1 MKSPMKINLLTRII
15 LLISTLALVLQVAA
29 SSYGYLRVA
38 STEQTRLAE
47 ALQRI
52 TEMQAD
58 ALARPLWDLSDSQIK
73 AVLAAIAKDR
83 NFAHARVFGANGKL
97 VAESVKAETRA
108 GLAEKRD
115 VIYQDSGNRETLGV
129 LEVGY
134 SLEQVDE
141 AKQAAVIEAI
151 VETVL
156 MVTLLA
162 LAVFFSFASI
172 ARPLRHLTQ
181 AMGKLASGDRAVDV
195 PSTARSDEIGDIAR
209 AVQVFKNNA
218 LEMDRLSAERGS
230 ERLAAEAQRKD
241 GMNAMA
247 TDLENT
253 VGQMV
258 ESLTRSVVDMRSTAD
273 ILSSAAQ
280 ETTRRSALVATASEQ
295 ATQTVG
301 TVATAT
307 EELSSSSLEIAR
319 QVTYS
324 ASMTDQARLQASK
337 ASETVAQLMEAAD
350 RIGTVVGL
358 ISNIAGQTNLL
369 ALNATIEAARAGE
382 AGKGFSVVASE
393 VKSLANQTAKA
404 TDDIAAQI
412 GSIQEATRA
421 AVSDIDSIAGLI
433 AKISEIAS
441 TVAAAAEEQKAA
453 TEEIARNVQEVAR
466 GARDVSEN
474 ITTVSQSADRTNGA
488 VTTVLQSAGAI
499 TTNVDGLRARVLG
512 FIHDIRSAS

>member
-1 MKSPMKINLLTRII
+1 MALGCAQKAKSRMKINIQTRVIMLI
-15 LLISTLALVLQVAA
+15 SVLALLIQIAA
-29 SSYGYLRVA
+29 STYGYFRV
-38 STEQTRLAE
+38 TTNVMKDLGE

-52 TEMQAD
+52 TEMQSD
-58 ALARPLWDLSDSQIK
+58 ALARPLWDLSDGQIK
-73 AVLAAIAKDR
+73 SILAAIAKDR
-83 NFAHARVFGANGKL
+83 NFAHARVIGANGKM
-97 VAESVKAETRA
+97 VAESVKAGVTP
-108 GLAEKRD
+108 GLIEKRD
-115 VIYQDSGNRETLGV
+115 VIYQDGGNREKLGV
-129 LEVGY
+129 LEVGFG
-134 SLEQVDE
+134 LGRVEEVERD
-141 AKQAAVIEAI
+141 AI
-151 VETVL
+151 TTAIIQTIIT
-156 MVTLLA
+156 VTLLA
-162 LAVFFSFASI
+162 LAVFFSFGAI
-172 ARPLRHLTQ
+172 ARPLRQLTQ
-181 AMGKLASGDRAVDV
+181 AMGKLAGGDRTVDV
-195 PSTARSDEIGDIAR
+195 PSTTRHDEIGDIAR
-209 AVQVFKNNA
+209 AVQVFKDNA
-218 LEMDRLSAERGS
+218 LEMDRISTERRT
-230 ERLAAEAQRKD
+230 ERMAAEAQRKE

-273 ILSSAAQ
+273 ILSTTAE

-324 ASMTDQARLQASK
+324 ASMTDQARIQASK

-350 RIGTVVGL
+350 KIGTVVGL

-369 ALNATIEAARAGE
+369 ALNATIEAARAGD

-466 GARDVSEN
+466 GAQDVSQN
-474 ITTVSQSADRTNGA
+474 IVTVSQSADRTNGA
-488 VTTVLQSAGAI
+488 TVRLPSRSWKAPA
-499 TTNVDGLRARVLG
+499 TRRAPPRRAP
-512 FIHDIRSAS
+512 H